1 MISDVLPLDTVSI
14 TNAANTLIRGAANK
28 SYNTVMSDLA
38 KTVDALMAMQ
48 DSENLKD
55 DNSVQNLLE
64 TITPE
69 SAEIIEDMLS
79 DELIADLGVN
89 EESSE
94 TMTGIL
100 SSTLNKIA
108 ATKEDPNVSDEEL
121 QKEVESITYVI
132 NTAIDIS
139 SGDGSKG
146 EEITMTE
153 YVDHVLESK
162 ILTETIIENTYDE
175 NGELTVNPLDASYE
189 PSVEQKAELTE
200 TLNERL
206 SATSEEDKE
215 STEKAI
221 KALGSLINVEV
232 IIIDGQVIIP

>member
-1 MISDVLPLDTVSI
+1 
-14 TNAANTLIRGAANK
+14 
-28 SYNTVMSDLA
+28 MSDLA

-200 TLNERL
+200 TLNDRL
-206 SATSEEDKE
+206 GAAAEEDKE